1 MSFGDKIL
9 SGLKTIVLIEEKVHR
24 LDATVSEL
32 RRESVKTIADH
43 DRRLTRLE
51 TIVEIARPDGATL
64 RIARHGDD
72 GDR

>member
-9 SGLKTIVLIEEKVHR
+9 GGLKTIVLIEDKVQR
-24 LDATVSEL
+24 LDATVGEL
-32 RRESVKTIADH
+32 KRETMRAIADH

-64 RIARHGDD
+64 RIARQGD
-72 GDR
+72 GDGR

>member
-9 SGLKTIVLIEEKVHR
+9 SGLKTIVLIEEKVQR
-24 LDATVSEL
+24 LDATVGEL
-32 RRESVKTIADH
+32 RREAVKAIADH

-64 RIARHGDD
+64 RIARHDD
-72 GDR
+72 RSE